1 MSNPSQPGA
10 NDVGPEK
17 GPSRIKGFLPRGKS
31 VSRAFTSKGGAKKD
45 QIDSSAGGVTFIGS
59 GFSHVSSG
67 GRGEVP
73 PPAQQLD
80 DRIPTTRDVRSIF
93 PSDSR
98 TVEPLPRTTE
108 KGNGTS
114 TAEMEK
120 EKIKLLR
127 AGSMKLAPHSSILTA
142 SSIGWDSPAGDL
154 AGTSLGANGNLG
166 ARPTTMV
173 NSVKISREKLQD
185 IMGQVIY
192 FFLPL
197 FFIKID
203 LFDFSQQ
210 KHKDAK
216 GPGNKMFLSGEELV
230 VVFINVSM
238 FFKTD
243 TNYRKKGSLYVTNY
257 RLLFRNPK
265 MVRLFLSLS
274 LSLFFCTRFLILYI
288 RN

>member
-45 QIDSSAGGVTFIGS
+45 QIDSSSAGGVTFIGS

-80 DRIPTTRDVRSIF
+80 DRTTTRDVRKIF
-93 PSDSR
+93 PSTSR

-108 KGNGTS
+108 KSNGAS

-142 SSIGWDSPAGDL
+142 SIGWDSPAGDL

-185 IMGQVIY
+185 IMGQVVIY
-192 FFLPL
+192 FFHC
-197 FFIKID
+197 
-203 LFDFSQQ
+203 FSSKLMYLIYVNKNRMQ
-210 KHKDAK
+210 KDQETKC
-216 GPGNKMFLSGEELV
+216 S
-230 VVFINVSM
+230 
-238 FFKTD
+238 
-243 TNYRKKGSLYVTNY
+243 
-257 RLLFRNPK
+257 
-265 MVRLFLSLS
+265 
-274 LSLFFCTRFLILYI
+274 
-288 RN
+288 